1 MATATCGVRP
11 IVSLK
16 SNVQL
21 EKQPDGSYKIVE
33 SGNATWAKSHTET
46 ITIVDN
52 ESGLAEG
59 ATIEYGWSTSKDIE
73 PSTWTGT
80 TITGYTAGAKTANV
94 EVTESGIT
102 GEHYLWIRPIPLL
115 LKNTAGKIQGETKKS
130 DNPYNFD
137 NTAPTLVA
145 SSDEDSVTITM
156 TDSGSGTASP
166 YGRYYISTSST
177 ELVGGNW
184 KPYTSGTPI
193 EITKNGAFYIY
204 VEKIQDKV
212 ENESELFGTLV
223 TIEEKEYHRFGP
235 YTFEIDATGPS
246 IIIGNGASGDTAS
259 TLTADAYGGYVT
271 NYTPTNGVNDEGI
284 KWRIFHTDGEN
295 IYLIADSYVPG
306 DGYIPSWVAPW
317 EGDYGVPIY
326 SDMLGNY
333 DGIEDVETSIANK
346 WLKQYKDTDNTQT
359 DAAKATAYLLDTEA
373 WSGFKDSNYAQ
384 YAVGAPTIELFRDS
398 YNVTHDTDIE
408 TGVTATGYQLRWK
421 TADNS
426 NSYGVRISGLD
437 TSESLYVISDTF
449 DDTVYGMWLASPS
462 ANDDSGVMLVDW
474 AGGVSYDHHGY
485 TYGSRPIICLKS
497 DTQLIKKA
505 NGTYEIIDEYMGGN
519 ETWAKSHT
527 ETISIL
533 DEESGVNSNN
543 TTIRYAWSKSNTA
556 RPGEWETATIS
567 SNSNNKLTYE
577 ITKSGLTG
585 KYYLWVGTGTLTDN
599 TGINTIYGDPTGWAG
614 EMVSDPYYFD
624 NTAPEIIIT
633 A

>member
-1 MATATCGVRP
+1 M
-11 IVSLK
+11 
-16 SNVQL
+16 
-21 EKQPDGSYKIVE
+21 
-33 SGNATWAKSHTET
+33 
-46 ITIVDN
+46 
-52 ESGLAEG
+52 
-59 ATIEYGWSTSKDIE
+59 EYGWSTSKDIE

-384 YAVGAPTIELFRDS
+384 YAVGAPTLELFAKS
-398 YNVTHDTDIE
+398 YNKTHTDRTIE
-408 TGVTATGYQLRWK
+408 TQVQEYGYKIRWSGVNGSG
-421 TADNS
+421 NS
-426 NSYGVRISGLD
+426 ISGLD
-437 TSESLYVISDTF
+437 GSESLYVISNTF
-449 DDTVYGMWLASPS
+449 NDTVYGMWLASP
-462 ANDDSGVMLVDW
+462 AAQYAENLM
-474 AGGVSYDHHGY
+474 AAYYDH
-485 TYGSRPIICLKS
+485 SINS
-497 DTQLIKKA
+497 DSTGFDLIRC
-505 NGTYEIIDEYMGGN
+505 
-519 ETWAKSHT
+519 S
-527 ETISIL
+527 
-533 DEESGVNSNN
+533 SNN
-543 TTIRYAWSKSNTA
+543 LPKLKCSTRKSV
-556 RPGEWETATIS
+556 RH
-567 SNSNNKLTYE
+567 
-577 ITKSGLTG
+577 
-585 KYYLWVGTGTLTDN
+585 
-599 TGINTIYGDPTGWAG
+599 
-614 EMVSDPYYFD
+614 
-624 NTAPEIIIT
+624 
-633 A
+633 